1 MPDWN
6 TRLAVSFQPDGGQ
19 PATITPIDQFSPTFS
34 LGAEPLHSV
43 ERTHIGVV
51 YQPKSLTFSSTVR
64 AIGGVVGQLTSLA
77 LTGKLFDILVQE
89 QEGDDWSF
97 SAFVMRRCI
106 ITSAQPGAATIS
118 GAPSATFSGF
128 SLETTVTPKVGAPVT
143 VPV

>member
-6 TRLAVSFQPDGGQ
+6 TRLAVSFNDGSGS
-19 PATITPIDQFSPTFS
+19 ATITPIDQFSPTFT
-34 LGAEPLHSV
+34 LGAEPLHSI

-51 YQPKSLTFSSTVR
+51 YTPKSLTFSITVR

-77 LTGKLFDILVQE
+77 LEGKPFDVIVQE
-89 QEGDDWSF
+89 QDGTDW
-97 SAFVMRRCI
+97 AFQRIVMRRCI

-128 SLETTVTPKVGAPVT
+128 SLEAVATPKVGSEAT
-143 VPV
+143 VP

>member
-6 TRLAVSFQPDGGQ
+6 TRLAVSFKSDAGNVL
-19 PATITPIDQFSPTFS
+19 ITPIDQFSPTFS
-34 LGAEPLHSV
+34 LGAEPLHSI

-51 YQPKSLTFSSTVR
+51 YTPKSMTFSITVR

-77 LTGKLFDILVQE
+77 LDGTLFDIIMQE
-89 QEGDDWSF
+89 QDGSDWSF
-97 SAFVMRRCI
+97 QRIVMRRCI

-128 SLETTVTPKVGAPVT
+128 SLESTSTPKEAAEVT
-143 VPV
+143 VP

>member
-6 TRLAVSFQPDGGQ
+6 TRLVVSFQVDG
-19 PATITPIDQFSPTFS
+19 ATTVISPIDQFSPTFS

-51 YQPKSLTFSSTVR
+51 YQPRSLTFSITVR
-64 AIGGVVGQLTSLA
+64 AIGGVVGQLTALA
-77 LTGKLFDILVQE
+77 LRGTPFDILLQE
-89 QEGDDWSF
+89 QEGADWSF
-97 SAFVMRRCI
+97 SAFVMRRCV

-128 SLETTVTPKVGAPVT
+128 SLETTVDPKIGEAVT
-143 VPV
+143 V